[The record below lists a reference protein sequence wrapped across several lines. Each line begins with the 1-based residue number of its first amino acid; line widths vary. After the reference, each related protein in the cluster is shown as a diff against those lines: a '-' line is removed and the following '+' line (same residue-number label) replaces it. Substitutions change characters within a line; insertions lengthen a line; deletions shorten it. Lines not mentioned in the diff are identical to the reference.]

1 MPAAAVFPSVVIT
14 VRVLEVFRRLQLR
27 CPRVGVQAFVRTLCD
42 LHGVAPRGYLVM
54 QFSVAFDV
62 YLAILAA
69 VDKRV
74 QIALGRD
81 TPDWRLR
88 NACPSC
94 MNKLEGEAEIPL
106 PFLATIDGNN
116 SLKRFWRREKVVD
129 ADGNVG
135 PGASKERLDSR
146 VAAGDYYLS
155 REEVDKWSK
164 EGLEDLMRDFVPGSE
179 EDESAGDEGAGC
191 SERWQNMK
199 EDATARAY
207 GMYDETGIFPALC
220 RHGFVLVIVDMVKS
234 GELAKYGFAV
244 AAHLIRVLGKLG
256 LGYDIGCKFAQMVR
270 MHPALAKLAA
280 DNNFK
285 ALVGAFHGHA
295 HNRRC
300 QLCNLTTYVHGV
312 GLEDLE
318 GCEKFFSKSNALA
331 ATTRYATVFHRQQT
345 ITSYLKHADTADAY
359 QGLSLLLASKY
370 RRALKIKGTAVLLRE
385 TMASMGI
392 ESRSVF
398 ETNPPQETLE
408 MEYYQKLVNLQDL
421 EERVQII
428 TAVGLPMLPEN
439 TDTTYAAAA
448 SQTRRIETQR
458 RHAIETRDKTL
469 EVVKD
474 LEIRLGVVR
483 RWEPDGDDWIRV
495 AKMAKNRRYQRAIDA
510 LEGLVV
516 ARMFELSKVNMSDT
530 GYKLRKHI
538 AKALQARS
546 KGVRS
551 ALERYN
557 EAAAAMTPPRTQLSW
572 EQIVDY
578 AFLADFDLLRDG
590 REDIRGEPW
599 AQPAG
604 RVAMDQHF
612 KLLRADEEIARLNL
626 EIPRL
631 DAFLI
636 YQERRLARE
645 GNPAL
650 AHQVAVHRMERG
662 RFNALHMER
671 LVKLSKEPGFTASLI
686 PGVSLNKERRVP
698 EEEDIEMPDIAA
710 VVPPHEEPEADIDD
724 DADLDA
730 ELLVDSFER
739 ILVMSD
745 DG

>member
-1 MPAAAVFPSVVIT
+1 MPATAVFPSVVIT
-14 VRVLEVFRRLQLR
+14 VRVLKVFWRLQLR
-27 CPRVGVQAFVRTLCD
+27 CPRVGVQAFVHTLCD
-42 LHGVAPRGYLVM
+42 IHGVSPRGYLAT

-74 QIALGRD
+74 QTALGRD
-81 TPDWRLR
+81 TPNWRLK

-94 MNKLEGEAEIPL
+94 MYKLEGEVEIPL

-129 ADGNVG
+129 VDGNIA
-135 PGASKERLDSR
+135 PGASRERLDTR
-146 VAAGDYYLS
+146 VPAGDYYLS

-164 EGLEDLMRDFVPGSE
+164 EGLKDLMRDFEPGDE
-179 EDESAGDEGAGC
+179 EEGSVGDEGAGC

-199 EDATARAY
+199 EDSTARAY
-207 GMYDETGIFPALC
+207 GMYDKTGIFPALC

-244 AAHLIRVLGKLG
+244 TAHLICALGKLG

-270 MHPALAKLAA
+270 LHPALAKLAA
-280 DNNFK
+280 DNDFK

-295 HNRRC
+295 HNHRC
-300 QLCNLTTYVHGV
+300 QLCNLTTYVPGV

-359 QGLSLLLASKY
+359 QGLC
-370 RRALKIKGTAVLLRE
+370 TAVLLRE
-385 TMASMGI
+385 TMLSMGV

-398 ETNPPQETLE
+398 ETWLEKEKVFLATLSKEPAHETLE

-421 EERVQII
+421 EERVGII
-428 TAVGLPMLPEN
+428 TKVGLPILPAN
-439 TDTTYAAAA
+439 TDATYAAAA

-458 RHAIETRDKTL
+458 RHAIEARDKTL
-469 EVVKD
+469 AVVAD
-474 LEIRLGVVR
+474 LELQLSIAR
-483 RWEPDGDDWIRV
+483 RWENDGDDWIRV
-495 AKMAKNRRYQRAIDA
+495 AKMVKNRRYQRAIDA

-546 KGVRS
+546 KGVKA

-557 EAAAAMTPPRTQLSW
+557 EAATAMTPPCTQLSW
-572 EQIVDY
+572 EQIINY

-604 RVAMDQHF
+604 RLAMDQHF

-631 DAFLI
+631 VTHMVDEDAFLI
-636 YQERRLARE
+636 YQERRLVHE

-650 AHQVAVHRMERG
+650 AHQVGVYRMERG

-671 LVKLSKEPGFTASLI
+671 LMKLSKEPGFTASLT
-686 PGVSLNKERRVP
+686 PGVSFNKERRYVGCTSNIFVNLP
-698 EEEDIEMPDIAA
+698 SFLNAA
-710 VVPPHEEPEADIDD
+710 RTCRA
-724 DADLDA
+724 A
-730 ELLVDSFER
+730 
-739 ILVMSD
+739 
-745 DG
+745 G